1 MGCVHSCG
9 DGIEESGE
17 EIDSSNDGKRQEKK
31 RDNATTKKEPNKDKS
46 SEKDNKSWYLDPKEE
61 ESSLKA
67 NNSKDVKQAKDTN
80 SKASP
85 FTVSFLNQSNDNEA
99 CTMGT
104 SLVRQQYTALTRKY
118 QKGTESVVE
127 GSSHTI
133 QFLV

>member
-9 DGIEESGE
+9 DAIEESGE
-17 EIDSSNDGKRQEKK
+17 EIDNSNDGKRREKK

-99 CTMGT
+99 CPWEPHW
-104 SLVRQQYTALTRKY
+104 Y
-118 QKGTESVVE
+118 
-127 GSSHTI
+127 GSSTLPLPESTKKVLNQWLKDHPT
-133 QFLV
+133 QSNS